1 MSGEREFRF
10 RLRESDAIE
19 LSKAIIYYIK
29 LLVERDEIDWETY
42 KRLRNLYYRLSKL
55 GKRKGGPPAKIFELW
70 LTKEEMIENIR
81 EWLKYRIMEIEEPER
96 YEEMRKRAEAM
107 ILRLRR
113 N

>member
-10 RLRESDAIE
+10 RLKERDAKE

-29 LLVERDEIDWETY
+29 LLVERNEIDWETY